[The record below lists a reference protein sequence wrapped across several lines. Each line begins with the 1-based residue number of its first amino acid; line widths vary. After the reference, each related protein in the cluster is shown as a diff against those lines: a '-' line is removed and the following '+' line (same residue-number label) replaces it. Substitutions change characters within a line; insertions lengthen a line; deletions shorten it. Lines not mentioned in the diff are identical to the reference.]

1 MTEIL
6 SRDDVKGKKG
16 FNDLKFGTFIARFW
30 SDGAPSMAVKELK
43 GPKSKILNDLNRRQ
57 CPNNR

>member
-1 MTEIL
+1 M
-6 SRDDVKGKKG
+6 KGGKG
-16 FNDLKFGTFIARFW
+16 LNDLKFGTFIARFW